1 MASQVSQTWAD
12 DVLRFWFQELKPE
25 QWFKKDGA
33 VDAAIAARFAGT
45 RAVVDQTEVATLL
58 ADAET
63 ARAAILVLDQFSR
76 NMFRGTARAF
86 AGDDKALKLAGEVL
100 ACRWEQG
107 LSKSERLFVY
117 LPFEHAED
125 SALQARSVAL
135 ISALADDF
143 LTKFALEHQVII
155 QQFGRFP
162 HRNSILGRVS
172 TPEEIAFLQQPGS
185 SF

>member
-1 MASQVSQTWAD
+1 MASQASQTWAD

-25 QWFKKDGA
+25 QWFKKDDD
-33 VDAAIAARFAGT
+33 VDAAIAAQFAGT
-45 RAVVDQTEVATLL
+45 HAVVDA
-58 ADAET
+58 AEIAALMSNVDT

-76 NMFRGTARAF
+76 NMFRGTSRAF

-100 ACRWEQG
+100 ARRWEQG
-107 LSKSERLFVY
+107 LNKSERLFVY

-125 SALQARSVAL
+125 RALQARSVAL

-172 TPEEIAFLQQPGS
+172 TPAEIAFLQQPGS

>member
-1 MASQVSQTWAD
+1 MAAQVSQTWAD

-25 QWFKKDGA
+25 QWFKKDDD
-33 VDAAIAARFAGT
+33 VDAAIAARFAAAH
-45 RAVVDQTEVATLL
+45 AVVDG
-58 ADAET
+58 AEIAALMSNVDT

-100 ACRWEQG
+100 ARGWDQA
-107 LSKSERLFVY
+107 LRKSERLFIY

-125 SALQARSVAL
+125 LALQARSVAL
-135 ISALADDF
+135 ISALADDI

-155 QQFGRFP
+155 QRFGRFP
-162 HRNSILGRVS
+162 HRNAILGRVS
-172 TPEEIAFLQQPGS
+172 TPAEIAFLQQPGS